1 MIEIEAITHS
11 FPVVKPKKIKRDDNR
26 QEKPPSRKKQ
36 LVKEPNA
43 EPLQHID
50 EIV

>member
-1 MIEIEAITHS
+1 MIEIEPITHS

-26 QEKPPSRKKQ
+26 PKKQ
-36 LVKEPNA
+36 SPEKKRQVERTGV

>member
-1 MIEIEAITHS
+1 MIEIEPITHS

-26 QEKPPSRKKQ
+26 PKKQ
-36 LVKEPNA
+36 PPEKKQQVEESDA